1 MRPDLVLEVEQFLF
15 REARLLD
22 ECRFQEWLSLLAD
35 DLRYW
40 MPTMSSRYDAG
51 SKALTPLD
59 RVSHLPQ
66 GSEQPELELALL
78 DETKDSLARRV
89 ARLGSGMAWAEEPP
103 SRTCRFI
110 CNVTVA
116 ESDTQAGLVVHSNFI
131 LYRTRGDL
139 ERDFYV
145 GSRQDVLRSTDSGWQ
160 IASRKIF
167 MPQNVLAAK
176 NVSSFF

>member
-1 MRPDLVLEVEQFLF
+1 MRPDVVLEVEQFLF

-22 ECRFQEWLSLLAD
+22 ECRFNEWLSLLTD

-40 MPTMSSRYDAG
+40 MPSMSSRYGAT
-51 SKALTPLD
+51 SKAFTPLERD
-59 RVSHLPQ
+59 ER
-66 GSEQPELELALL
+66 GGNELALL
-78 DETKDSLARRV
+78 DETKDSLARRI
-89 ARLGSGMAWAEEPP
+89 ARLDSGMAWSEEPP
-103 SRTCRFI
+103 SRTCRFVS
-110 CNVTVA
+110 NVLVA
-116 ESDTQAGLVVHSNFI
+116 EIDTDAGLSVHSNFI

-145 GSRQDVLRSTDSGWQ
+145 GSRQDVLRSADGSWK